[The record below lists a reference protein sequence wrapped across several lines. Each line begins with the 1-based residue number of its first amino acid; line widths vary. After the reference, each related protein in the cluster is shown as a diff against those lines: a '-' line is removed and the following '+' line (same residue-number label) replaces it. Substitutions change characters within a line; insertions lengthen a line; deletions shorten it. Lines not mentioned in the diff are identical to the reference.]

1 LSLRDRDLISIQEA
15 RHSVER
21 AHEAQKKFAAFSQQ
35 QVDAVV
41 ESCANAATEAG
52 ESLARLA
59 VEETGYGNVPD
70 KITKNRLASV
80 DVPRAIRG
88 MRTVGV
94 IREDREKGI
103 IEIAAP
109 VGVVAAV
116 IPSTNPTS
124 TAIYKTLISLKA
136 QNAIVLSPHPTA
148 MRCICESAS
157 VLRQAALKMGAP
169 EGLITCLEHP
179 TMQGTQE
186 LMKNRL
192 TGVILATGG
201 TGLVRAAYSSG
212 RPAYGVG
219 PGNVPALIERTANV
233 KKAVADI
240 FAGKTFD
247 YGTICSSEQAIVT
260 EEAVREQVLEE
271 CRKQGAYFLSAGEI
285 DRLGSLVFLGGA
297 HVPNTQVVGRPATT
311 IAEMAGIKVPPS
323 TRVLIAQLDGIGRE
337 VPLSAE
343 KLSPILAFYSA
354 PNLAA
359 AIDICV
365 RLLEHGGAGH
375 TASIHSQSEAAVK
388 QYGLAVP
395 AFRIAVNTSSVHGS
409 IGYSTNL
416 FPAMTLGCGSP
427 GGNITSDNIGPQHL
441 MNVKRVAWESRP
453 IEHRTIP
460 ADQRLAAM
468 SIPAQKSTAAGAA
481 FSAVAAG
488 SGFVGAPSFA
498 PSAKGGDFAPSS
510 PWPTSG
516 SASAAASSGAPSFA
530 PSAKSG
536 DFAPSSPWPTSG
548 SVSAAASSILSSA
561 MGSASDLRQGT
572 PFYPEARR
580 AAVPKT
586 EGGIGALAPE
596 AIRLKSTLSPVVAA
610 AAAAAP
616 VPDRQ
621 TIARIVEQVFTARG
635 IPRRGSP
642 TEAAPEVRQGA
653 AFYPETR
660 RLALSP
666 EGATVPKS
674 DARTLGGR
682 SFSSDIQAEKKEG
695 ASAPEAPPPKSAPI
709 PGAAPAASSHPLPP
723 PIEVAEFLSENDV
736 RMALTHNRKLY
747 IGPKTILT
755 PSARDLGGE
764 HDIFI
769 LTDIIPAAKKRR
781 S

>member
-15 RHSVER
+15 RHAVER
-21 AHEAQKKFAAFSQQ
+21 AHEAQKKFAAFSQG

-41 ESCANAATEAG
+41 EACANAATDAG

-80 DVPRAIRG
+80 YVPRAIRG
-88 MRTVGV
+88 MKTVGI

-109 VGVVAAV
+109 VGVVAAI

-124 TAIYKTLISLKA
+124 TTIYKTLIALKS

-157 VLRQAALKMGAP
+157 VLSHAALKMGAP
-169 EGLITCLEHP
+169 EGLINCLEHP
-179 TMQGTQE
+179 TMQGTE
-186 LMKNRL
+186 ALMKHRL

-233 KKAVADI
+233 KKAVGDI

-260 EEAVREQVLEE
+260 EESVREQVLDE
-271 CRKQGAYFLSAGEI
+271 CRKQGAYFLTSDEI
-285 DRLGSLVFLGGA
+285 SRLGSLVFLGGA
-297 HVPNTQVVGRPATT
+297 HVPNTQVVGRPADT

-323 TRVLIAQLDGIGRE
+323 TRVLIAQLDGIGRD

-359 AIDICV
+359 SIDICV
-365 RLLEHGGAGH
+365 RLLLHGGAGH

-388 QYGLAVP
+388 QYGLAIP

-441 MNVKRVAWESRP
+441 MDVKRVAWESRP
-453 IEHRTIP
+453 VEHRTIP
-460 ADQRLAAM
+460 ADQRLSAM
-468 SIPAQKSTAAGAA
+468 SVP
-481 FSAVAAG
+481 
-488 SGFVGAPSFA
+488 
-498 PSAKGGDFAPSS
+498 APSS
-510 PWPTSG
+510 APSQQARAAAATAA
-516 SASAAASSGAPSFA
+516 SASAASAASAPAATTPASSATASGFSGASGVSNAPSSAPSSAPPFA

-536 DFAPSSPWPTSG
+536 
-548 SVSAAASSILSSA
+548 SSA
-561 MGSASDLRQGT
+561 TANLDTPQIRSAIS
-572 PFYPEARR
+572 A
-580 AAVPKT
+580 
-586 EGGIGALAPE
+586 
-596 AIRLKSTLSPVVAA
+596 TLAA
-610 AAAAAP
+610 AAASAP

-621 TIARIVEQVFTARG
+621 TIARIVEKVFTSRG
-635 IPRRGSP
+635 IPRRGGSQS
-642 TEAAPEVRQGA
+642 AIAPVSGTSA
-653 AFYPETR
+653 VAV
-660 RLALSP
+660 AS
-666 EGATVPKS
+666 AV
-674 DARTLGGR
+674 LGGA
-682 SFSSDIQAEKKEG
+682 SFAP
-695 ASAPEAPPPKSAPI
+695 SAPPTSLKPAPVAVAPPP
-709 PGAAPAASSHPLPP
+709 AAPAPAHPLPS
-723 PIEVAEFLSENDV
+723 PIDVAEFLSENDI
-736 RMALTHNRKLY
+736 RMALTRNLKLY

-755 PSARDLGGE
+755 PSARDLGRE
-764 HDIFI
+764 HDIFVI
-769 LTDIIPAAKKRR
+769 TDIVPVPRKRR
-781 S
+781 FES

>member
-15 RHSVER
+15 RYAVER

-41 ESCANAATEAG
+41 EACANAATEAS

-70 KITKNRLASV
+70 KITKNRLASI
-80 DVPRAIRG
+80 DVPRAIRN
-88 MRTVGV
+88 MRTVGI

-148 MRCICESAS
+148 MRCICESAA

-260 EEAVREQVLEE
+260 EEAIREQVLEE
-271 CRKQGAYFLSAGEI
+271 CRKQDAYFLSAEEI
-285 DRLGSLVFLGGA
+285 ARLGALVFLGGA

-323 TRVLIAQLDGIGRE
+323 TRVLIAQLDGIGRD

-359 AIDICV
+359 AIEISV
-365 RLLEHGGAGH
+365 RLLHHGGAGH

-427 GGNITSDNIGPQHL
+427 GGNITSDNIGPQHV

-453 IEHRTIP
+453 VEHRTIP
-460 ADQRLAAM
+460 ADQRLVAM
-468 SIPAQKSTAAGAA
+468 SVPVQKSAAASAGASA
-481 FSAVAAG
+481 AASSVFSA
-488 SGFVGAPSFA
+488 SGFSGAVGFPGAPSFTSSAKGGEFAGAAGASSGASGRDLSGVGSSVSGA
-498 PSAKGGDFAPSS
+498 PSFVSSAKGGDFE
-510 PWPTSG
+510 
-516 SASAAASSGAPSFA
+516 
-530 PSAKSG
+530 
-536 DFAPSSPWPTSG
+536 
-548 SVSAAASSILSSA
+548 
-561 MGSASDLRQGT
+561 SDLRYGT
-572 PFYPEARR
+572 AFHPEA
-580 AAVPKT
+580 T
-586 EGGIGALAPE
+586 
-596 AIRLKSTLSPVVAA
+596 RLKAALSPIVAA
-610 AAAAAP
+610 AAAQAP

-635 IPRRGSP
+635 IPRRGGSTVASLDVHQSTP
-642 TEAAPEVRQGA
+642 IA
-653 AFYPETR
+653 
-660 RLALSP
+660 
-666 EGATVPKS
+666 VPKS
-674 DARTLGGR
+674 KNLADAGLLSGAPSFAPPAKGGD
-682 SFSSDIQAEKKEG
+682 FASDLRQGTASAVPKADSEKG
-695 ASAPEAPPPKSAPI
+695 ASAPEVRSPAPP
-709 PGAAPAASSHPLPP
+709 HPLPP
-723 PIEVAEFLSENDV
+723 PVEVAEFLSENDV
-736 RMALTHNRKLY
+736 RMALTRNRKLY

-755 PSARDLGGE
+755 PSARDLANE

-769 LTDIIPAAKKRR
+769 MTDIVPTPKKRH
-781 S
+781 SE

>member
-1 LSLRDRDLISIQEA
+1 MSLRDRDLISIQEA
-15 RHSVER
+15 RHALER
-21 AHEAQKKFAAFSQQ
+21 AHEAQKKFATFSQQ

-41 ESCANAATEAG
+41 EACANAATEAG

-70 KITKNRLASV
+70 KITKNRLASI
-80 DVPRAIRG
+80 DVPRAIRNI
-88 MRTVGV
+88 RTVGI

-148 MRCICESAS
+148 MRCICEAAA

-260 EEAVREQVLEE
+260 EEAIREQVLEE
-271 CRKQGAYFLSAGEI
+271 CRKQDAYFLTADEI
-285 DRLGSLVFLGGA
+285 ARLGALVFLGGA

-311 IAEMAGIKVPPS
+311 IAEMAGIKVPSS
-323 TRVLIAQLDGIGRE
+323 TRVLIARLDGIGRD

-354 PNLAA
+354 TNLAS
-359 AIDICV
+359 AIEICV
-365 RLLEHGGAGH
+365 RLLHHGGAGH

-409 IGYSTNL
+409 IGYSTNF

-453 IEHRTIP
+453 VEHRTIP
-460 ADQRLAAM
+460 ADQRLIAM
-468 SIPAQKSTAAGAA
+468 PLPMQKSAAAGAG
-481 FSAVAAG
+481 SASTPTSSGSSAAG
-488 SGFVGAPSFA
+488 FSGRDLSGVGSSVAGAPSFA
-498 PSAKGGDFAPSS
+498 PSAKGGDFD
-510 PWPTSG
+510 
-516 SASAAASSGAPSFA
+516 SGA
-530 PSAKSG
+530 
-536 DFAPSSPWPTSG
+536 
-548 SVSAAASSILSSA
+548 
-561 MGSASDLRQGT
+561 RQGT
-572 PFYPEARR
+572 AS
-580 AAVPKT
+580 AVPKAST
-586 EGGIGALAPE
+586 SPGASAPE
-596 AIRLKSTLSPVVAA
+596 AIALKSTLSPIVAA
-610 AAAAAP
+610 AAALAP

-635 IPRRGSP
+635 IPRRGAS
-642 TEAAPEVRQGA
+642 AAASKSGNLADAGALADAPSFAPSAKGGDFASDVRQGTA
-653 AFYPETR
+653 
-660 RLALSP
+660 LA
-666 EGATVPKS
+666 VPKS
-674 DARTLGGR
+674 N
-682 SFSSDIQAEKKEG
+682 SEKG
-695 ASAPEAPPPKSAPI
+695 ASAPEVLPSKPAPI
-709 PGAAPAASSHPLPP
+709 PTITPQTPHPLPP

-736 RMALTHNRKLY
+736 RMALTRNRKLY

-755 PSARDLGGE
+755 PSARDLGNE

-769 LTDIIPAAKKRR
+769 MTDIVPATKKRY
-781 S
+781 SES

>member
-15 RHSVER
+15 RYAVER

-41 ESCANAATEAG
+41 EACANAATEAG

-70 KITKNRLASV
+70 KITKNRLASF
-80 DVPRAIRG
+80 DVPRAIRN
-88 MRTVGV
+88 MRTVGI

-148 MRCICESAS
+148 MRCICESAA
-157 VLRQAALKMGAP
+157 VLRHAALKMGAP

-260 EEAVREQVLEE
+260 EEAIREQVLEE
-271 CRKQGAYFLSAGEI
+271 CRKQDAYFLSADEI
-285 DRLGSLVFLGGA
+285 AKLGSLVFLGGA

-323 TRVLIAQLDGIGRE
+323 TRVLIAQLDGIGRD

-359 AIDICV
+359 AIGICV

-388 QYGLAVP
+388 QYGLAIP

-453 IEHRTIP
+453 VEHRTIP
-460 ADQRLAAM
+460 ADQRLVAM
-468 SIPAQKSTAAGAA
+468 SVPIQKSAAASAG
-481 FSAVAAG
+481 FSDVGFKGLG
-488 SGFVGAPSFA
+488 SSVPGAPSFA
-498 PSAKGGDFAPSS
+498 PSAKGGDFD
-510 PWPTSG
+510 
-516 SASAAASSGAPSFA
+516 SAAGASSGISGRDFSGVGSSVAGAPSFA
-530 PSAKSG
+530 SSAKGG
-536 DFAPSSPWPTSG
+536 DFDSG
-548 SVSAAASSILSSA
+548 V
-561 MGSASDLRQGT
+561 RQGT
-572 PFYPEARR
+572 AS
-580 AAVPKT
+580 
-586 EGGIGALAPE
+586 APE
-596 AIRLKSTLSPVVAA
+596 AIALKATLSPIVAA
-610 AAAAAP
+610 AAALAP

-635 IPRRGSP
+635 IPRRGIS
-642 TEAAPEVRQGA
+642 AAVPKSENLAGSAALAGAPSFAPSAKGGDFHSDVRQG
-653 AFYPETR
+653 T
-660 RLALSP
+660 
-666 EGATVPKS
+666 
-674 DARTLGGR
+674 
-682 SFSSDIQAEKKEG
+682 
-695 ASAPEAPPPKSAPI
+695 ASAPEALPPKPSLTPS
-709 PGAAPAASSHPLPP
+709 PVPHPLPP

-736 RMALTHNRKLY
+736 RMALTRNRKLY

-755 PSARDLGGE
+755 PSARDLGNE
-764 HDIFI
+764 HEIFI
-769 LTDIIPAAKKRR
+769 MTDIVPATKKRR
-781 S
+781 SES